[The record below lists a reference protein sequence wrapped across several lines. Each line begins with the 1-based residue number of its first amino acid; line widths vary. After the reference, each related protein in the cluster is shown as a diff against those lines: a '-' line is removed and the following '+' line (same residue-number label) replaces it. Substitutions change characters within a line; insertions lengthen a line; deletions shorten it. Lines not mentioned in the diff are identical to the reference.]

1 MEKNFN
7 ATNESKAIKEII
19 VKAENLSKIYGSG
32 SSKVVA
38 LDSVN
43 LEIYKG
49 EIVAILGP
57 SGSGKTTLLNLL
69 AGLDVPTSGT
79 IVIDGQEITK
89 MSEEEKAK
97 FRAKNMGFIFQFFN
111 LIPVLTAVENVELPL
126 LLNKVPVAD
135 ARKRALELL
144 ELMGIS
150 HRKDAYPSQLS
161 GGEQQRVSIARALST
176 TPKIIW
182 ADEPT
187 GALDVKNGE
196 QIKKLIIELNKE
208 FRTTFVIVTH
218 DQSVAQIAN
227 RIMRMENGR
236 IVEVIG

>member
-7 ATNESKAIKEII
+7 ATNESKEII

-69 AGLDVPTSGT
+69 AGLDIPTSGT
-79 IVIDGQEITK
+79 IIIDGQEITK

-97 FRAKNMGFIFQFFN
+97 FRAKSMGFIFQFFN

-126 LLNKVPVAD
+126 LLNKVPVTE

-144 ELMGIS
+144 ELLGIS

-176 TPKIIW
+176 KPKIIW

-208 FRTTFVIVTH
+208 FGTTFVIVTH

-236 IVEVIG
+236 IVEVIS

>member
-1 MEKNFN
+1 MEKKLNG
-7 ATNESKAIKEII
+7 TNEMKEII

-97 FRAKNMGFIFQFFN
+97 FRAKSMGFIFQFFN

-135 ARKRALELL
+135 ARRKALELL
-144 ELMGIS
+144 ELMGIF